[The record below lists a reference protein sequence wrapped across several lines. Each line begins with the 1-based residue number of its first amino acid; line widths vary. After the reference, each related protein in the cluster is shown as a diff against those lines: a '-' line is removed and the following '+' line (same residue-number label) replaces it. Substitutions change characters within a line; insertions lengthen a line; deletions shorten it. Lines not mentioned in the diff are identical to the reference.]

1 MQVLENS
8 MATSE
13 ERLEQLRRVGCR
25 PTRRLPAVTGSTAV
39 RGWTAAQ
46 RSSLRR
52 STHER
57 SSASF
62 VPRSSSNATNTRNVI
77 VLEEATNASRS
88 MKVMG
93 VNLRVHYE
101 NSMRCDKPSA
111 TNLVSR
117 TFRRGTSADS
127 TLGVSAGRF
136 KPKDSNTR
144 RAIDQ

>member
-1 MQVLENS
+1 

-25 PTRRLPAVTGSTAV
+25 PTRRLPTVTGSTAAE

-77 VLEEATNASRS
+77 VLEEALNASRS

-93 VNLRVHYE
+93 VNLRVHFE

-111 TNLVSR
+111 RNLVSR

-127 TLGVSAGRF
+127 TLGVSAGRI
-136 KPKDSNTR
+136 KPRDSNTR
-144 RAIDQ
+144 RAIDL